1 DMFVS
6 AFINGVDWKDEVAQL
21 ERLSKVTK
29 QQIVDFANK
38 YFGDN
43 YALIYKREGKDPNE
57 KKIDKPKITPI
68 VMNRDSSSVFLKEIQ
83 AVEVA
88 PIEPVFLDYDKD
100 LQKLTAKS
108 DIPVLYKQN
117 MTNDVFSLMYVFEMG
132 TNNDKAMGTAF
143 EYMKYLGTSKKSL
156 KEINEEFYRLACYFN
171 VFPGADRTYVML
183 EGLKENMP
191 KAMALFEE
199 ILADAQVDK
208 DTYGNLADDI
218 LKKRTDA
225 KLNQGQ
231 NFNKLIQYA
240 IWGPQSPAT
249 HVLSTAE
256 LQQMDPQELVDRIHK
271 INTYE
276 HKILYYGPE
285 KPQALLDIVKQ
296 YHNVPEKLVPVPAAT
311 EFKQQETPKNKVL
324 LAQYDAKQIY
334 FSAVSN
340 RGEKFD
346 PSIEPTLNMYNEY
359 FGGGMNAIVFQEMR
373 EARGL
378 AYSAGAYLI
387 TPSKLKYPYVYRTF
401 IATQNDKMI
410 DAMKAFDDIINNM
423 PESEKAFNLAKEAL
437 ITRMR
442 TERITKSGVLWS
454 YLNAQDLGL
463 NTDSRKELF
472 EKVPSMT
479 LTDIKAFQEKWVKG
493 RTYTYCVLG
502 DEKDLDLKSLEQYGP
517 VTKLSKEEIFGY

>member
-1 DMFVS
+1 
-6 AFINGVDWKDEVAQL
+6 
-21 ERLSKVTK
+21 
-29 QQIVDFANK
+29 
-38 YFGDN
+38 
-43 YALIYKREGKDPNE
+43 
-57 KKIDKPKITPI
+57 
-68 VMNRDSSSVFLKEIQ
+68 
-83 AVEVA
+83 
-88 PIEPVFLDYDKD
+88 
-100 LQKLTAKS
+100 
-108 DIPVLYKQN
+108 
-117 MTNDVFSLMYVFEMG
+117 
-132 TNNDKAMGTAF
+132 
-143 EYMKYLGTSKKSL
+143 
-156 KEINEEFYRLACYFN
+156 
-171 VFPGADRTYVML
+171 
-183 EGLKENMP
+183 
-191 KAMALFEE
+191 MALFEE

-410 DAMKAFDDIINNM
+410 DAMKAF
-423 PESEKAFNLAKEAL
+423 
-437 ITRMR
+437 
-442 TERITKSGVLWS
+442 
-454 YLNAQDLGL
+454 
-463 NTDSRKELF
+463 
-472 EKVPSMT
+472 
-479 LTDIKAFQEKWVKG
+479 
-493 RTYTYCVLG
+493 
-502 DEKDLDLKSLEQYGP
+502 
-517 VTKLSKEEIFGY
+517 

>member
-1 DMFVS
+1 
-6 AFINGVDWKDEVAQL
+6 
-21 ERLSKVTK
+21 
-29 QQIVDFANK
+29 
-38 YFGDN
+38 
-43 YALIYKREGKDPNE
+43 
-57 KKIDKPKITPI
+57 
-68 VMNRDSSSVFLKEIQ
+68 
-83 AVEVA
+83 
-88 PIEPVFLDYDKD
+88 
-100 LQKLTAKS
+100 
-108 DIPVLYKQN
+108 
-117 MTNDVFSLMYVFEMG
+117 
-132 TNNDKAMGTAF
+132 MGTAF

-296 YHNVPEKLVPVPAAT
+296 YHNVPENLFLFRP
-311 EFKQQETPKNKVL
+311 QQ
-324 LAQYDAKQIY
+324 
-334 FSAVSN
+334 SSSN
-340 RGEKFD
+340 RKHRKIKFCWHNMM
-346 PSIEPTLNMYNEY
+346 PNRFISQPYPIVARNSI
-359 FGGGMNAIVFQEMR
+359 R
-373 EARGL
+373 R
-378 AYSAGAYLI
+378 S
-387 TPSKLKYPYVYRTF
+387 
-401 IATQNDKMI
+401 
-410 DAMKAFDDIINNM
+410 
-423 PESEKAFNLAKEAL
+423 
-437 ITRMR
+437 
-442 TERITKSGVLWS
+442 
-454 YLNAQDLGL
+454 
-463 NTDSRKELF
+463 SRH
-472 EKVPSMT
+472 
-479 LTDIKAFQEKWVKG
+479 
-493 RTYTYCVLG
+493 
-502 DEKDLDLKSLEQYGP
+502 
-517 VTKLSKEEIFGY
+517 